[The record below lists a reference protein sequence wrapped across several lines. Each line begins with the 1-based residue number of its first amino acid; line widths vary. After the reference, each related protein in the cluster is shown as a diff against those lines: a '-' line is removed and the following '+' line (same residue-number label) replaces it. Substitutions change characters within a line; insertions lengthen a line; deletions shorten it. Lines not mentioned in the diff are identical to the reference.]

1 MYFTTAL
8 LRDNQRRF
16 GRLLRQLCELGGFTA
31 GKLERSSKAYQQLLI
46 EQGVIDPEEAVL
58 LIEPVILDAVKG
70 IAAPTYLQVFVWLA
84 VLRKHFESPEFAAVC
99 RELAIPVP
107 AYPLALEN
115 TLWKLA
121 GFIPPDEVS
130 EVARQAQGYTL
141 LKIV

>member
-1 MYFTTAL
+1 MNFTTAL
-8 LRDNQRRF
+8 WRENQRRF

-31 GKLERSSKAYQQLLI
+31 GKLSRESKSYQQALI
-46 EQGVIDPEEAVL
+46 EQGVIDPEDAVL

-107 AYPLALEN
+107 AYPLALE
-115 TLWKLA
+115 TDLWRLA
-121 GFIPPDEVS
+121 GFVEPS
-130 EVARQAQGYTL
+130 EVCEVAARTQGYTL
-141 LKIV
+141 LEIV